1 MNGWLLVGA
10 IAVLWAVGIF
20 LMAFSLWRDV
30 EGWLDGE
37 PIAEENLWIA
47 QEICEQFVAEG
58 SEDDGR

>member
-1 MNGWLLVGA
+1 
-10 IAVLWAVGIF
+10 
-20 LMAFSLWRDV
+20 V

-58 SEDDGR
+58 ISHIEEEGE

>member
-1 MNGWLLVGA
+1 M
-10 IAVLWAVGIF
+10 
-20 LMAFSLWRDV
+20 

-58 SEDDGR
+58 GEADGTES